1 MQENTTISQ
10 TVLCLL
16 LIPNHSFLGLKDPET
31 FGGSMPFIRVTRTC
45 DKVVI
50 DINTASILQFY
61 PASGNTRIDLQ
72 DNISHDI
79 VDEPRQL
86 RGYIKKA
93 EGTLP
98 EKAEPNGEQSLA

>member
-1 MQENTTISQ
+1 
-10 TVLCLL
+10 
-16 LIPNHSFLGLKDPET
+16 
-31 FGGSMPFIRVTRTC
+31 MPFIRVTRRDNT
-45 DKVVI
+45 VI
-50 DINTASILQFY
+50 DVNISKIIQFH
-61 PASGNTRIDLQ
+61 PHGGNTRLDLV

-98 EKAEPNGEQSLA
+98 LPNADRIIISGPDTLVKQV